1 MKKSITLM
9 LLFVMAISANAG
21 LVLQTKGS
29 IYVCPKVFNTSGK
42 SVVYS
47 INGDESVTIYTPDFL
62 VDKTIIPPVQEYLS
76 GSFTEEATVKATGVN
91 VVPSIVYYEGY
102 VSNNYSSYYQF
113 EASSQEDMITKL
125 KENNFYDTFTAFT
138 DPMGNPACYNDSY
151 ASFKY
156 ENVFGKQYPTSWYAL
171 IDGKVYSISTYD
183 DFYQLAYD
191 EKSAVW
197 TRTSENIETVN
208 SSSIKKTYVYFE
220 GMDEDAYGDI
230 YITQNLFNNDDKWEY
245 LVADYSGP
253 SSIYYY
259 GTEVTVNEDGTVTLK
274 RDGYVSPE
282 SRGYVVYNE
291 DEEKLGNIPT
301 RDLYVINGKPYAY
314 VYADEFSSYRS
325 LYSFDKEGG
334 DIDLVETVRVKGAR
348 RLDAMKGIV
357 TVDINAEQAGGEV
370 VVSTPDGKVMANKK
384 VGIGQTQINSQ
395 PLPAGIYVVSLLK
408 GGRVVESEKYLVK

>member
-29 IYVCPKVFNTSGK
+29 LYVCPKVFNTSGK

-47 INGDESVTIYTPDFL
+47 RDEGVITIYTPDFL

-76 GSFTEEATVKATGVN
+76 GGFTEEATVKATGVN
-91 VVPSIVYYEGY
+91 VVPSVVYYDDL
-102 VSNNYSSYYQF
+102 VSNNYYSNLCF
-113 EASSQEDMITKL
+113 DASSQEDMITKL
-125 KENNFYDTFTAFT
+125 NENYGNYYMFTAFT
-138 DPMGNPACYNDSY
+138 DPLGNPACYSDYY

-156 ENVFGKQYPTSWYAL
+156 ANLFGKQYPEEWYAL
-171 IDGKVYSISTYD
+171 IDGGVYRIYTYD
-183 DFYQLAYD
+183 SFYQLAYD

-197 TRTSENIETVN
+197 TRTSENIYTV
-208 SSSIKKTYVYFE
+208 SSHTIYDFEVYYE
-220 GMDEDAYGDI
+220 GMTRSVYGDDI

-253 SSIYYY
+253 SQISYD
-259 GTEVTVNEDGTVTLK
+259 TPQVTVNEDGTVTLK
-274 RDGYVSPE
+274 RNGNVFPE
-282 SRGYVVYNE
+282 GRGYAVYNE
-291 DEEKLGNIPT
+291 DGEKLGNIPGG
-301 RDLYVINGKPYAY
+301 RIYVINGKPY
-314 VYADEFSSYRS
+314 VYSNSS

-334 DIDLVETVRVKGAR
+334 DIDLIETVRVKGAR